1 MHQHAPGS
9 DDEPTKVGE
18 ELGFLNVVDFA
29 VEMIAR
35 RKPHAS
41 PLASRLIVDLTRVAD
56 VVVYDIESTVHR
68 PQGWSW
74 SAFRVLFTLWL
85 TGPLESR
92 RITTMTGMSRA
103 AVSALIGTLERDGL
117 VTRRPAPSDHR
128 TREVALTD
136 TGLDTVDRVFD
147 EHNEREQ
154 LWASTLSVDEQK
166 ELARLLEKLSHAVDE
181 RGIKTRM

>member
-1 MHQHAPGS
+1 MHRNAS
-9 DDEPTKVGE
+9 KREDDSAEVGD
-18 ELGFLNVVDFA
+18 ELGFLDVVDFA
-29 VEMIAR
+29 VETIAG

-41 PLASRLIVDLTRVAD
+41 PLASRVIVDLTRVAD

-136 TGLDTVDRVFD
+136 TGLETVDRVFD
-147 EHNEREQ
+147 EHNEREK
-154 LWASTLSVDEQK
+154 LWASTLSVEEQN
-166 ELARLLEKLSHAVDE
+166 ELARLLEKLAHAVDE
-181 RGIKTRM
+181 RGIKTRT